1 MEDTIQLKVP
11 GSRKRLRVAT
21 AARWRSAMGLLGN
34 GDLNQ
39 PHGLWVQG
47 CRRVHTIGL
56 VRTVDVVFL
65 RPDGVVAKVVSRMKP
80 WRTTA
85 CREASAVLELRPG
98 LAERLRI
105 APGVALD
112 LLS

>member
-1 MEDTIQLKVP
+1 MSVTIHLRIP
-11 GSRKRLRVAT
+11 GSRKHLRVAT
-21 AARWRSAMGLLGN
+21 TGRWRGVMGLLVN
-34 GDLNQ
+34 ADLDD
-39 PHGLWVQG
+39 PHAVWVKG
-47 CRRVHTIGL
+47 CRRVHTFGL
-56 VRTVDVVFL
+56 ARTVDVVFL
-65 RPDGVVAKVVSRMKP
+65 RADGVVAKVVNRMKP
-80 WRTTA
+80 WRSSA